1 MTAAAMGDGCGVLA
15 RISSLFLFR
24 VTLEVPAIA
33 IYLVALASDEACYS
47 FKDGWKTPQEY
58 IPGKCNIGYRGR
70 AMRLTTGLAIV
81 AISLVLAFT
90 LLAPSGFRLARLVLM
105 GPLYGGFLS
114 ILEGTM
120 SFCVFHASRGTYDF
134 FERIGTPFGRSKTRK
149 AVGSEEWRRGD
160 RRKARLMHLEALL
173 GALVVVSVLLLF

>member
-1 MTAAAMGDGCGVLA
+1 
-15 RISSLFLFR
+15 
-24 VTLEVPAIA
+24 
-33 IYLVALASDEACYS
+33 
-47 FKDGWKTPQEY
+47 
-58 IPGKCNIGYRGR
+58 
-70 AMRLTTGLAIV
+70 MRLTTGLAIV

-134 FERIGTPFGRSKTRK
+134 FERIGAPFGRSKTRK